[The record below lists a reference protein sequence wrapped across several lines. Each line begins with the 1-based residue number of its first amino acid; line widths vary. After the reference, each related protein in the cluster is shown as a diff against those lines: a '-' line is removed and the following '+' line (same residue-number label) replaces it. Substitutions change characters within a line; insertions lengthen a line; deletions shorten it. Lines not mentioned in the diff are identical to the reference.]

1 MCGKTATRRTALCKR
16 RKIKPQRRAVSLRRR
31 QKTAADIVNSD
42 AVSERSAK
50 RVPPRAVLLR
60 RQNGSAAANITR
72 RGEQDMSQNSTA
84 PRCENISAVAVRLCD
99 ELPYASHKIL
109 VRSAFKI

>member
-1 MCGKTATRRTALCKR
+1 MGKTAARRIARCRR
-16 RKIKPQRRAVSLRRR
+16 RKIKPQRRAVSLRRC
-31 QKTAADIVNSD
+31 QKTATDIINSD

-72 RGEQDMSQNSTA
+72 RGEQSTAQNSTA
-84 PRCENISAVAVRLCD
+84 SWRGNIAAVAAQLRD
-99 ELPYASHKIL
+99 ELLYASHEIL
-109 VRSAFKI
+109 ARFAFKI

>member
-1 MCGKTATRRTALCKR
+1 MAQRRR
-16 RKIKPQRRAVSLRRR
+16 RKIRPQRRAVSLRRC

-60 RQNGSAAANITR
+60 RQDGQRGGDIAR

-84 PRCENISAVAVRLCD
+84 SWRGNISAVAVRLCD
-99 ELPYASHKIL
+99 ELPYASHKFYAIC
-109 VRSAFKI
+109 V

>member
-1 MCGKTATRRTALCKR
+1 M
-16 RKIKPQRRAVSLRRR
+16 
-31 QKTAADIVNSD
+31 AADIVNID

-72 RGEQDMSQNSTA
+72 RGEQGAAQNSTA
-84 PRCENISAVAVRLCD
+84 SWRGNISAVAVRLCD
-99 ELPYASHKIL
+99 ELLYASH
-109 VRSAFKI
+109 

>member
-1 MCGKTATRRTALCKR
+1 MQAAQDGAATARGS
-16 RKIKPQRRAVSLRRR
+16 V
-31 QKTAADIVNSD
+31 AA
-42 AVSERSAK
+42 
-50 RVPPRAVLLR
+50 P
-60 RQNGSAAANITR
+60 NGSAAANITR